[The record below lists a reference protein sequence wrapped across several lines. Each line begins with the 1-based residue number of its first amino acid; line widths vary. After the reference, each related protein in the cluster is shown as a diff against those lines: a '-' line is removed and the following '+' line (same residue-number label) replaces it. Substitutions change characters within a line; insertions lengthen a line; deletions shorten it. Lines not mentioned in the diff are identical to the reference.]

1 MNLIEIII
9 SFTVGTKKKY
19 YLVLLINFSNCMCN
33 VRLVIPSD
41 KMYFFFEHLT
51 SISFEYS
58 LDFCLYCNRFFL
70 NNEVM
75 PNGLNNDNY
84 RLSLE
89 S

>member
-1 MNLIEIII
+1 MNLIEI

-41 KMYFFFEHLT
+41 KMYFIFLFEHVT